1 MQTHYHRRRDRS
13 GMWLSLL
20 LVAAYA
26 CFAQIKPLGAV
37 SAIQMITTVAGTGVA
52 GYTGDNGLATAATIR
67 NPYGVAVDSAGNLY
81 IADTVNNVIR
91 RVDKLTGIITTVA
104 GNGTAAFSGDNGAA
118 TAATLNT
125 PSGLTFDSTGNLYIA
140 DSGNNRVRRVDKLTG
155 SISTFAGNGTA
166 AFGGDNGAATSA
178 KLWNPKSLAFD
189 GTGNL
194 YIADSSNSVIRRVDP
209 SGIISTFAGTSGSFG
224 YGGDGGLATAV
235 GAMLSSPQ
243 GVACDTADNL
253 YIADGV
259 ISEYRIRRVDKTTQI
274 ITTVVGTGV
283 AGYSGDGAA
292 ATAARIRMVSGLAFD
307 STGNLYFV
315 DRDNHAIRR
324 VDPSGIISTV
334 IGTVVAGTGTAGFSG
349 DGGQAASALLNGPQD
364 LAFDPSGNLYI
375 LDTGNQRVRRVVAIP
390 NTPPTITTVANQSVG
405 MNGAIAALPL
415 TVGDAATPV
424 TSLTLSAAS
433 SNPTLVPVANI
444 RFGGSGAS
452 RTVALIPTANLTG
465 TAAITLTVSDGGLS
479 ASTSFVLTV
488 VPALP
493 LVSTVA
499 GTGTSGFSGDGGPAT
514 AAQLSAGYRIA
525 VDKSGNLY
533 IGDGAN
539 ARVRR
544 VDKATGNISTVVGN
558 GTSAYSGD
566 GGLATAAQIASPQG
580 LAFDSGGNLY
590 IADTNDCR
598 IRRIDAATGIITTV
612 VGNGT
617 WSFSG
622 DGGPASAAT
631 INGPQG
637 IAFDSADNLYIADP
651 GNNRIRRVD
660 AATGIITT
668 VVGLWNAGYS
678 GDGGLATAAQVRS
691 PWSLAF
697 DRADNL
703 YIADAYNYAIRRV
716 DRATGIITTVVGNGT
731 QSYGGDG
738 GLATAATLYLS
749 YDVAVDATGNIYLPD
764 WSMSRIRRIDGATGI
779 ITTVVGTVVSGFNG
793 DGDLATTTQLKQPQS
808 VALDASGNLY
818 ILEQYG
824 YRVRRVTPTSN
835 APPTITTVANQSV
848 QINTATAALAVT
860 IGDDII
866 PATSLTLSAA
876 SSNLALVPVTNI
888 AIGGSGASRTVTITP
903 TANLTG
909 TAAITLTVSDGG
921 LSAST
926 SFTLSVVDTMPPLF
940 TSAAPP
946 AGLYGQA
953 YSHSFT
959 ASGTPAPSFALT
971 AGSLPPGLTLTAA
984 GLLSGVPTA
993 TGSFPIT
1000 LSAANGIVPDASASY
1015 TLVISPVPLTVTAD
1029 NQSRPFG
1036 APNPGLSFSAIGFV
1050 LGDTATNALSGTL
1063 ATTATADSP
1072 AGSYAIT
1079 QGSLSATNYTLSYS
1093 PGTLTIS
1100 ATGTNPCA
1108 GSVLRTL
1115 LSATTPVI
1123 ELDGTCRYQFTE
1135 TTGSNGHLLNLI
1147 ARSNQTINGNGAVIE
1162 GSGGVGLLTII
1173 DSTNVTIRQLTLSGG
1188 QAAGASNT
1196 LAGRGGGLLLYNSSV
1211 TLDGVRLNA
1220 NRAVMGGGL
1229 ATIGGTTTVRN
1240 SVFAANQASES
1251 GAAIFA
1257 QGPLSVRY
1265 STFADAL
1272 PNPGAAIFAWDSLSV
1287 EASIIANHAVGLAA
1301 AGGASKPASE
1311 EDNLFAQV
1319 AQRSRTYNPGT
1330 QLSLGQRSL
1339 SADSAAAQ
1347 FADMG
1352 GSDYRL
1358 RAESPALDRT
1368 AAPSGLVAVDAYGRA
1383 RPFGNSLA
1391 DLGAYEFQEDRS
1403 VEARKLVPRW
1413 AASGS
1418 PFTIE
1423 LLVTN
1428 HGRAPVA
1435 GLEIR
1440 DTLPAGLSLVGT
1452 LTAGGRQAGD
1462 TLIWPLASIQPN
1474 ATVSVSY
1481 QASASATTQSN
1492 SYEVRRIADGSV
1504 AARSPAVDVEISAAL
1519 VASLHSPSGQIFD
1532 PANDGLGFAAW
1543 NNRTLTDPPTALMY
1557 QLFGSGVCARGTGE
1571 TATTCVLT
1579 APATRQSMSLLR
1591 VISSGRAFGMAALSL
1606 RLFRGDRLA
1615 DGRQLPS
1622 DFQPGTPA
1630 TAALVRDVQVEQLI
1644 DLYQAARI
1652 SAASQASLARASDGT
1667 VSDLLRVLQAHGFVG
1682 ASGTDAYT
1690 LHVREPGVG
1699 GTTLL
1704 PYALIRRDVSM
1715 YWLYVYDPEAPGDRT
1730 RVVTL
1735 DTAANTWDYSGVYRG
1750 DATNGSIVLRRV
1762 SADVALPR
1770 TCAFCVSPQ
1779 LVANSLA
1786 QTSDSMAFL
1795 LNGPGAILISDAAGR
1810 TLGVDGQGTVT
1821 VNTIPGASVD
1831 QIDPGP
1837 DITLPPVLYVPA
1849 GSVYRVVITATAPT
1863 TTTGLVLSVTAPG
1876 MIAELEN
1883 LPLSGTGDSL
1893 ALSVDAAAR
1902 TIRFSAGAATR
1913 SAQKLTLALE
1923 TPDGTSY
1930 SFTTSGS
1937 VLPPGTTLGLA
1948 FDVTTKQLSLRDDA
1962 GQNLRYD
1969 LVLMRVEPGGVTQTL
1984 QRNNLTSGLGAGAT
1998 LNLDGWTGQAWPQ
2011 TSLIPKRMFL
2021 ACIMR

>member
-1 MQTHYHRRRDRS
+1 MQTHHHRRRDRS

-52 GYTGDNGLATAATIR
+52 GYTGDNGLATAATINTAR
-67 NPYGVAVDSAGNLY
+67 GAAVDSAGNLY
-81 IADTVNNVIR
+81 IADTANNVIR
-91 RVDKLTGIITTVA
+91 RVDTAGTITTVA

-140 DSGNNRVRRVDKLTG
+140 DSGNNRVRRVNKFTG

-235 GAMLSSPQ
+235 GAMLNSPQ
-243 GVACDTADNL
+243 GVACDTAGNL

-259 ISEYRIRRVDKTTQI
+259 ISGYRIRRVDKTTQI

-390 NTPPTITTVANQSVG
+390 NT
-405 MNGAIAALPL
+405 
-415 TVGDAATPV
+415 
-424 TSLTLSAAS
+424 
-433 SNPTLVPVANI
+433 
-444 RFGGSGAS
+444 
-452 RTVALIPTANLTG
+452 
-465 TAAITLTVSDGGLS
+465 
-479 ASTSFVLTV
+479 
-488 VPALP
+488 
-493 LVSTVA
+493 
-499 GTGTSGFSGDGGPAT
+499 
-514 AAQLSAGYRIA
+514 
-525 VDKSGNLY
+525 
-533 IGDGAN
+533 
-539 ARVRR
+539 
-544 VDKATGNISTVVGN
+544 
-558 GTSAYSGD
+558 
-566 GGLATAAQIASPQG
+566 
-580 LAFDSGGNLY
+580 
-590 IADTNDCR
+590 
-598 IRRIDAATGIITTV
+598 
-612 VGNGT
+612 
-617 WSFSG
+617 
-622 DGGPASAAT
+622 
-631 INGPQG
+631 
-637 IAFDSADNLYIADP
+637 
-651 GNNRIRRVD
+651 
-660 AATGIITT
+660 
-668 VVGLWNAGYS
+668 
-678 GDGGLATAAQVRS
+678 
-691 PWSLAF
+691 
-697 DRADNL
+697 
-703 YIADAYNYAIRRV
+703 
-716 DRATGIITTVVGNGT
+716 
-731 QSYGGDG
+731 
-738 GLATAATLYLS
+738 
-749 YDVAVDATGNIYLPD
+749 
-764 WSMSRIRRIDGATGI
+764 
-779 ITTVVGTVVSGFNG
+779 
-793 DGDLATTTQLKQPQS
+793 
-808 VALDASGNLY
+808 
-818 ILEQYG
+818 
-824 YRVRRVTPTSN
+824 
-835 APPTITTVANQSV
+835 PPTITTVANQSV

-1606 RLFRGDRLA
+1606 QLFRGDRLA